1 MERRTSVEI
10 QAYSV
15 DEAIRLALEE
25 LGLSRDE
32 VDVEILV
39 DASEDQEDEALV
51 RVTQKGMA
59 AQPTPRRESQPRK
72 QGGGDRLRGRRSRD
86 DRPSR
91 RGTMPRPAVVDRID
105 AEDEQVAKQAVRDL
119 LDRMGVAAD
128 VMAVDN
134 PSAVPLDDD
143 DPPTIFIDV
152 VGDDLGMLIGRRG
165 EHLSHIQYL
174 VNLMV
179 NRKLDTWSRVILDV
193 EGYRSRREESVIG
206 LAERVA
212 RQVSRSRRPVT
223 LEPMPPNERRIIHL
237 TLRSH
242 PDVCTESSGE
252 GNERRITVLPNNA

>member
-1 MERRTSVEI
+1 STPARKASRTQMERRTSVEI

-72 QGGGDRLRGRRSRD
+72 QGGGARLRGRRSRD

-128 VMAVDN
+128 VMAVD
-134 PSAVPLDDD
+134 
-143 DPPTIFIDV
+143 
-152 VGDDLGMLIGRRG
+152 
-165 EHLSHIQYL
+165 
-174 VNLMV
+174 
-179 NRKLDTWSRVILDV
+179 
-193 EGYRSRREESVIG
+193 
-206 LAERVA
+206 
-212 RQVSRSRRPVT
+212 
-223 LEPMPPNERRIIHL
+223 
-237 TLRSH
+237 
-242 PDVCTESSGE
+242 
-252 GNERRITVLPNNA
+252 